1 MEKKLVGLI
10 EVVNTSDYENVNAE
24 SEDENMKMTK
34 ENSGKKNDMNEVRK
48 IIDDV
53 KKNTY
58 EICDFIGV
66 DKRGKKYL
74 IIPKLARYIEK
85 KEKYLLVRNNAKD
98 GMCIYVYKNG
108 VYVSCSEDMLKK
120 RIKDVIEDSD
130 IELAR
135 MSSINETYQMIM
147 TDGADSYKRQTELNS
162 DENVINFKNTLVRL
176 TEDRIETIPHSSQ
189 NLSTIQ
195 IPCNWKSEEI
205 PTPVFDSYFETLTDG
220 DKCIQQLLLEFIG
233 VCISNVKGFRMKK
246 ALFLVGEG
254 NTGKSQL
261 KRLVEAILGKENY
274 IGMDLKQIESRFGTS
289 MLYGRRLAGCSDM
302 SFLSVKELSTFK
314 NLTGGDSVFAEY
326 KGKDGFEFTYDGLL
340 WFCANKLPK
349 FGGDDGPWVYNRII
363 VVNCV
368 NVIPPEEQDKNLF
381 DKMFAER
388 EGIIQKALKALQT
401 VIKNGYKFSEP
412 DSVKLFRKNYM
423 CSNNSVTSFWNECMT
438 AIDTDCREY
447 FTTGKVFEVYK
458 LWCKDNNN
466 GHYKTAKEFRDDISR
481 FLKTDYKNLVEHNR
495 CGNFYKE
502 YMLKSDVVN
511 HYIYQ
516 KCNSS
521 EPPAFE
527 EKAAK
532 KEEYVVP
539 F

>member
-1 MEKKLVGLI
+1 
-10 EVVNTSDYENVNAE
+10 
-24 SEDENMKMTK
+24 
-34 ENSGKKNDMNEVRK
+34 
-48 IIDDV
+48 
-53 KKNTY
+53 
-58 EICDFIGV
+58 
-66 DKRGKKYL
+66 
-74 IIPKLARYIEK
+74 
-85 KEKYLLVRNNAKD
+85 
-98 GMCIYVYKNG
+98 
-108 VYVSCSEDMLKK
+108 
-120 RIKDVIEDSD
+120 
-130 IELAR
+130 
-135 MSSINETYQMIM
+135 
-147 TDGADSYKRQTELNS
+147 
-162 DENVINFKNTLVRL
+162 
-176 TEDRIETIPHSSQ
+176 
-189 NLSTIQ
+189 
-195 IPCNWKSEEI
+195 
-205 PTPVFDSYFETLTDG
+205 
-220 DKCIQQLLLEFIG
+220 
-233 VCISNVKGFRMKK
+233 MKK